1 MSVLTAKIRRDL
13 TGRRVRTALTLLGI
27 AVGVA
32 GLVAVSTTARGLA
45 ASQRHLVATEDYPH
59 LTVRTGA
66 LATGF
71 PSLVSRALAGA
82 VVEGRTVREATFSA
96 GGPWHGCDLIGIP
109 GGQPPLLRQ
118 PALVSGRWP
127 GPGEIAF
134 DAGIEDLSPVALGDL
149 VAIRADAGSPI
160 TYLRVV
166 GFTRTPGEFAAGILN
181 RGIAYTDAS
190 VVEAMLGR
198 TGPNELLVRLP
209 AGAGPEQAA
218 AQLSHLLDR
227 REVPHLPVE
236 RIDAEVAGS
245 RELRTVVWLL
255 LAFSVLG
262 LALSGILVANT
273 IAAIVLDETRQ
284 IGALKALGASRTR
297 VASVY
302 AELALALGGV
312 GTVVGFVAGVL
323 LGAIILDF
331 LTELIGYPR
340 VSPLPSP
347 REVGLALLV
356 GLGVPLLASAGP
368 IVLATRRPPA
378 ELLRSYGLVAAV
390 GGRDTRRW
398 RLPSLRWALG
408 ALAARAALRRRLRA
422 GFTVSLIAVAVA
434 AAIAARSLSAS
445 LDGTIASLYE
455 RYGADVWIGV
465 DNPIDEPLARTVA
478 AEPGVVA
485 AERWTRATGFA
496 ARREVDAWG
505 VPAGTTIYLPH
516 LTDGRWLRAG
526 EQRTAVA
533 TSALARRLDLAV
545 GQELR
550 LDVGAITL
558 PLAIVGIVD
567 DESTELG
574 SSAAGKLF
582 VAPDALVGPTTGGL
596 AFLAVRLHRH
606 DSESVERAISLLEA
620 RLAPLHP
627 APYATYGD
635 RASTARSV
643 AVVTVLLRAMVAL
656 LGLTGLV
663 GVVNT
668 VAISLA
674 ERRREIGV
682 LRALGARR
690 PHLAILAAGEAMVLG
705 GIGFAIGLVV
715 GLPLAVALVRATGRI
730 LFRLDFAL
738 PPAFLVVVLAA
749 TLTACAVA
757 ALGPAFAAARVRPSE
772 VLRYE

>member
-13 TGRRVRTALTLLGI
+13 TGRRVRTVLTLLGI

-45 ASQRHLVATEDYPH
+45 SSQRRLVAAEDYPN
-59 LTVRTGA
+59 LSVRTGA
-66 LATGF
+66 LAPGF
-71 PSLVSRALAGA
+71 PSLVSRELDGAL
-82 VVEGRTVREATFSA
+82 VEGRTVRETTFSA
-96 GGPWHGCDLIGIP
+96 GGPWHGCVLVGIP
-109 GGQPPLLRQ
+109 GGRPPLLRQ
-118 PALVSGRWP
+118 PELVAGRWP

-149 VAIRADAGSPI
+149 VAIRVDAGSPI
-160 TYLRVV
+160 EYLRVV
-166 GFTRTPGEFAAGILN
+166 GFTRTPGVFAAGILN
-181 RGIAYTDAS
+181 QGLAYTDAS
-190 VVEAMLGR
+190 VVEGMLGR

-209 AGAGPEQAA
+209 AGLDPDQAA
-218 AQLSHLLDR
+218 AALSRLLDR
-227 REVPHLPVE
+227 REVAHLAVE
-236 RIDAEVAGS
+236 RTGAEVAGS

-284 IGALKALGASRTR
+284 IGALKALGASRGR
-297 VASVY
+297 VALVY
-302 AELALALGGV
+302 AELSLALGAV
-312 GTVVGFVAGVL
+312 GTAVGFVAGIV
-323 LGAIILDF
+323 LGATILGY
-331 LTELIGYPR
+331 LTGLIGYPR

-368 IVLATRRPPA
+368 IALATRRPPA
-378 ELLRSYGLVAAV
+378 ELLRTYGLVASAKERRP
-390 GGRDTRRW
+390 GRW
-398 RLPSLRWALG
+398 RLPSPRWALG
-408 ALAARAALRRRLRA
+408 ALAARSALRRRLRA

-434 AAIAARSLSAS
+434 AAIGARSLSAS
-445 LDGTIASLYE
+445 LDGTIDSLYE

-465 DNPIDEPLARTVA
+465 DNPIDEPLARAVS
-478 AEPGVVA
+478 AEPGVAA
-485 AERWTRATGFA
+485 AERWSRATGYA
-496 ARREVDAWG
+496 ARRQIDVWG
-505 VPAGTTIYLPH
+505 VPATTTIYLPH
-516 LTDGRWLRAG
+516 LTDGRWLRPG
-526 EQRTAVA
+526 EERTAVA
-533 TSALARRLDLAV
+533 TSALARRLDVTV

-550 LDVGAITL
+550 LDVGGTTRV
-558 PLAIVGIVD
+558 LAVVGVVD
-567 DESTELG
+567 DDSTELG
-574 SSAAGKLF
+574 STAAGKLF
-582 VAPDALVGPTTGGL
+582 VAPDALAGTTTGGL
-596 AFLAVRLHRH
+596 DFLAVRLHRH
-606 DSESVERAISLLEA
+606 DPQSVEQAIAVLET

-643 AVVTVLLRAMVAL
+643 AVVTILLRAMVVL

-674 ERRREIGV
+674 ERRQEIGV

-705 GIGFAIGLVV
+705 GLGFAFGLVV
-715 GLPLAVALVRATGRI
+715 GLPLAVVLVRATGRI

-738 PPAFLVVVLAA
+738 PPTFPVAVLVATLAA
-749 TLTACAVA
+749 CALA
-757 ALGPAFAAARVRPSE
+757 ALGPAFAAARTRPSE